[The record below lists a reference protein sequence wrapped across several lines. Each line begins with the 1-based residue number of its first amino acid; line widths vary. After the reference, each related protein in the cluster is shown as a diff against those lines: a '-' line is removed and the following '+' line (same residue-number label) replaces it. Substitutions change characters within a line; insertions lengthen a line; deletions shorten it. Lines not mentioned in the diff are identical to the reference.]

1 MLNRRAAMRGGL
13 ALTIGVASTGL
24 AGRAMA
30 AALPS
35 LTWTPMALT
44 PDQAR
49 LVDVVAELIMPATD
63 TPGARQAG
71 VPQFIDRALA
81 DYCDKAQ
88 AQLLRTGLDRMDADA
103 RAAHGD
109 AFIALTPPQQVA
121 LLTGYDREASAVR
134 NQTPNQPH
142 FFLALEDLV
151 TIGYFTSEPGAT
163 VALRYDPVPG
173 AYHGCVPLSEL
184 GRAWAT
190 R

>member
-1 MLNRRAAMRGGL
+1 MLNRRDAIRGL
-13 ALTIGVASTGL
+13 ALTIGAGAAGL
-24 AGRAMA
+24 AGPA
-30 AALPS
+30 AAAVLPP
-35 LTWTPMALT
+35 LTWTPTALT
-44 PDQAR
+44 LDQAR

-88 AQLLRTGLDRMDADA
+88 AQLLRTGLDRIDADA

-109 AFIALTPPQQVA
+109 AFVALTPPQQVA
-121 LLTGYDREASAVR
+121 LLTGYEREAAAVGS
-134 NQTPNQPH
+134 QTPGQPH
-142 FFLALEDLV
+142 FFLALEGMV

-163 VALRYDPVPG
+163 VALQYDPVPG
-173 AYHGCVPLSEL
+173 EYHGCVPLSEL